1 MSDSYLIKGGKPLK
15 GEVVLSGAK
24 NVALKT
30 IIAALMFKGD
40 VILKNIPRIN
50 DVLDLIELT
59 KFLGAK
65 AEFINKNTLLINADN
80 LKSNRVDLQYGSKIR
95 VSFMLFAPLLHRF
108 GECFVP
114 NPGGCRI
121 GARPIDRIIKGLIS
135 LGIKVDYDS
144 ETGYYHA
151 IIINKPKGKYRFEK
165 PSHTGTELLMLIGLM
180 TDNKVEIDNI
190 ANEPEIYDLIS
201 YLTSA
206 GANIQ
211 EEGNKIIIS
220 KPSDSE
226 GKSFELKQKEPF
238 VIMSDRNELVTY
250 ATLAVASQGNVIIGP
265 IKEDLITSFLE
276 IMRKAGAGVE
286 KIAKDKFRF
295 FYQGEIKSVDIET
308 SPHPGFMTDWQP
320 SWAILMIQAQGE
332 SIIHE
337 RVFENRFTYVEELK
351 KLGAKIEFNKIEVT
365 DPEFFYH
372 FNYEKDR
379 DYQQTIKIQGGNE
392 LHNAILNISDLR
404 AGAALACAA
413 LLASGETVVNGASI
427 LERGY
432 EDFVE
437 KIKKLG
443 GEIKK
448 I

>member
-1 MSDSYLIKGGKPLK
+1 
-15 GEVVLSGAK
+15 
-24 NVALKT
+24 
-30 IIAALMFKGD
+30 
-40 VILKNIPRIN
+40 
-50 DVLDLIELT
+50 
-59 KFLGAK
+59 
-65 AEFINKNTLLINADN
+65 
-80 LKSNRVDLQYGSKIR
+80 
-95 VSFMLFAPLLHRF
+95 MLFAPLLHRF

-121 GARPIDRIIKGLIS
+121 GARPIDRIINGLIA
-135 LGIKVDYDS
+135 LGINVDYDS

-151 IIINKPKGKYRFEK
+151 KIVNKPKGKYRFEK
-165 PSHTGTELLMLIGLM
+165 PSHTGTELLMMIGLM
-180 TDNKVEIDNI
+180 TDVKVEIDNI
-190 ANEPEIYDLIS
+190 ANEPEIDDLIL
-201 YLTSA
+201 YLTSS
-206 GANIQ
+206 GANII
-211 EEGNKIIIS
+211 EEKNRITVNKS
-220 KPSDSE
+220 P
-226 GKSFELKQKEPF
+226 ELKQKEAF
-238 VIMSDRNELVTY
+238 TIMSDRNELVTY
-250 ATLAVASQGNVIIGP
+250 ATLAVASHGDVTISP
-265 IKEDLITSFLE
+265 IDENLITSFLE
-276 IMRKAGAGVE
+276 IMREAGVGVE
-286 KIAKDKFRF
+286 EISNFKYRF
-295 FYQGEIKSVDIET
+295 FYQGKIKPVDIET

-320 SWAILMIQAQGE
+320 SWTILMIQAQGE

-337 RVFENRFTYVEELK
+337 RIFENRLSYVEELK

-365 DPEFFYH
+365 DPEIFYH

-379 DYQQTIKIQGGNE
+379 DYQQTIKIQGGAE

-413 LLASGETVVNGASI
+413 LLARGESIINGASI

>member
-50 DVLDLIELT
+50 DVLDLIELI
-59 KFLGAK
+59 KSLGAK
-65 AEFINKNTLLINADN
+65 AEFKEKNTLLINSN
-80 LKSNRVDLQYGSKIR
+80 SLKNNRVDLLFGSKIR

-121 GARPIDRIIKGLIS
+121 GARPIDRIINGLIA

-151 IIINKPKGKYRFEK
+151 KIINKPKGKYRFEK

-180 TDNKVEIDNI
+180 TDDKLEIDNI
-190 ANEPEIYDLIS
+190 ANEPEIDDLIL

-220 KPSDSE
+220 KSPQ
-226 GKSFELKQKEPF
+226 LKQKEPF

-265 IKEDLITSFLE
+265 IKEGLIASFLE

-295 FYQGEIKSVDIET
+295 FYQGKIKPVDIET

-320 SWAILMIQAQGE
+320 SWAILMLAAKGK
-332 SIIHE
+332 SVIHE
-337 RVFENRFTYVEELK
+337 RVFENRFSYVEELR
-351 KLGAKIEFNKIEVT
+351 KLGAKIDFT
-365 DPEFFYH
+365 DIKVENPENFYH
-372 FNYEKDR
+372 FNYEKDQE
-379 DYQQTIKIQGGNE
+379 YQQTIKIQGGNE

-437 KIKKLG
+437 KVRKLG
-443 GEIKK
+443 GKIKK
-448 I
+448 V

>member
-30 IIAALMFKGD
+30 IIAALMFKDD
-40 VILKNIPRIN
+40 VILKNIPKIN
-50 DVLDLIELT
+50 DVLDLIELI
-59 KFLGAK
+59 KSLGAK
-65 AEFINKNTLLINADN
+65 AEFKEKNTLIINSDN
-80 LKSNRVDLQYGSKIR
+80 LKNNRVDLLYGSKIR

-121 GARPIDRIIKGLIS
+121 GARPIDRIINGLIA

-151 IIINKPKGKYRFEK
+151 KIVNKPKGKYRFEK
-165 PSHTGTELLMLIGLM
+165 PSHTGTELLMMIGLM
-180 TDNKVEIDNI
+180 TDVKVEIDNI
-190 ANEPEIYDLIS
+190 ANEPEIDDLIL
-201 YLTSA
+201 YLTSS
-206 GANIQ
+206 GANII
-211 EEGNKIIIS
+211 EEKNRITVNKS
-220 KPSDSE
+220 P
-226 GKSFELKQKEPF
+226 ELKQKEAF
-238 VIMSDRNELVTY
+238 TIMSDRNELVTY
-250 ATLAVASQGNVIIGP
+250 ATLAVASHGDVTISP
-265 IKEDLITSFLE
+265 IDENLITSFLE
-276 IMRKAGAGVE
+276 IMREAGVGVE
-286 KIAKDKFRF
+286 EISNFKYRF
-295 FYQGEIKSVDIET
+295 FYQGEIKPVDIET

-337 RVFENRFTYVEELK
+337 RIFENRLSYVEELK

-365 DPEFFYH
+365 DPEIFYH

-379 DYQQTIKIQGGNE
+379 DYQQTIKIQGGFE

-413 LLASGETVVNGASI
+413 LLVSGETVVNGASI

-437 KIKKLG
+437 KIRKLG